1 MAYRPD
7 PDLEFLG
14 NCKSEELA
22 DLVQLLTYDP
32 KDDKKRLTESLTSN
46 GKYKRYYPDHSKYW
60 KAIAEEIQCYGG
72 NSIVNL
78 VRRKGVLYKEIL
90 CDVCDKMKVKYK
102 KTDSTKIIEITL
114 FEKVITKEISELSEN
129 ELKKIAKGLDI
140 QVDNIPAGAIA
151 PAVVGGL
158 HLLLSTSVPVAT
170 NIIVDIFGAVIARQV
185 VNSSIGA
192 LIGGTLAGRAL
203 GVAAG
208 PIGWAI
214 SGGWLLADIASPA
227 TRVTIPAVL
236 QIIYLRSLYEQRTQE
251 VQIS

>member
-1 MAYRPD
+1 MAYRYD

-14 NCKSEELA
+14 NCTSEELG
-22 DLVQLLTYDP
+22 DLVYLLTYDL

-60 KAIAEEIQCYGG
+60 KEIAEEIQCYGG
-72 NSIVNL
+72 NSIANF

-102 KTDSTKIIEITL
+102 KTDSTKIIEIAL
-114 FEKVITKEISELSEN
+114 FEKVITKEIAELSDDD
-129 ELKKIAKGLDI
+129 LRKIAKGLDI
-140 QVDNIPAGAIA
+140 QVDNIPSGAIA

-158 HLLLSTSVPVAT
+158 HLLLSTSVPVAVIV
-170 NIIVDIFGAVIARQV
+170 NIIGATISREIVT
-185 VNSSIGA
+185 SSIGA
-192 LIGGTLAGRAL
+192 LIGGTVAGRAL

-236 QIIYLRSLYEQRTQE
+236 QIIYLRSLYE
-251 VQIS
+251 SKLLP

>member
-7 PDLEFLG
+7 PDLEFLAE
-14 NCKSEELA
+14 CSSEDLN
-22 DLVQLLTYDP
+22 DLVYILTHDP

-102 KTDSTKIIEITL
+102 KTDSTKIIEIAL
-114 FEKVITKEISELSEN
+114 FEKVITKQISELSED
-129 ELKKIAKGLDI
+129 ELKKIAKDLDI
-140 QVDNIPAGAIA
+140 QVDNLPAGAIA
-151 PAVVGGL
+151 PALVGGL
-158 HLLLSTSVPVAT
+158 HLLLSTSVPVAVIV
-170 NIIVDIFGAVIARQV
+170 NIVGATISREIVT
-185 VNSSIGA
+185 SSIGA
-192 LIGGTLAGRAL
+192 LIGGTIGGRAL
-203 GVAAG
+203 GVVAG

-251 VQIS
+251 V